1 MDAILIRQLIQL
13 RLWDGRLPP
22 ERSVEVWSGSGSG
35 TCDACGVAIVAAQR
49 MTIRIDAEDWRE
61 LRFHDQCFEIW
72 DDERLK
78 GTRRLSHPN

>member
-1 MDAILIRQLIQL
+1 
-13 RLWDGRLPP
+13 
-22 ERSVEVWSGSGSG
+22 
-35 TCDACGVAIVAAQR
+35 

-78 GTRRLSHPN
+78 GTPG